1 MRFSDNICGFR
12 KFHPHRKS
20 MIFTAFNLNINL
32 KPTEANCM
40 ATGMHSE
47 AKRMQTTHGE
57 ARKSKRK

>member
-1 MRFSDNICGFR
+1 MVFENLNLIEEIGF
-12 KFHPHRKS
+12 F
-20 MIFTAFNLNINL
+20 IAYNLNINF